1 MIKLFPLRLLFILGI
16 TNAVLA
22 NDELDDLFSI
32 SLGELSQLVI
42 TGATMHEESLRSVP
56 ASVTV
61 YSKEEIR
68 QLGIT
73 RLSEL
78 MNYVPGFQSQRNDRS
93 SASNSFSARGV
104 RFDGSG
110 REVLI
115 LLDGQRLNAD
125 WEGGAGF
132 TTAMVDLY
140 TAKRVEFIRGP
151 SSPLYGSNAFIGIV
165 SITTGVDNEVG
176 VSLADH
182 GQYQASLSH
191 AYEFEKGSVEL
202 SMKKTDDEGVKLM
215 AYDPLSGAEA
225 SVKDPYEFE
234 NIHLKAKYENSS
246 VIYHYNQVT
255 SEEFYM
261 GGFISNETNYI
272 KGESQFIYLDHKFN
286 LPKKWILTSSLS
298 YSKYRFDLASV
309 VSTPIPFIEIDGE
322 IEEREPKVKLVLTRA
337 LKSGEKNVMGIE
349 WREPEIVDSDA
360 IFSGD
365 VNADLPQAPL
375 TSRTILGVFAQHQN
389 DLSNDMHY
397 VIGARFD
404 DYSNFGSHMAPRAGL
419 VWEYNETDTLKLL
432 YGESFRAPGRSETDV
447 INSAALVAN
456 PDLKPE
462 IARTIETVLL
472 HQPKNLSFSVTGFYT
487 QLTDV
492 IINLPVSPIE
502 RINAG
507 NEEMSGI
514 EVELEN
520 LWTQYLTTRI
530 NASWVISD
538 LDNVSSEAS
547 VFTGGRVTY
556 DYHKLQTSL
565 LVNYHSSKQDS
576 DISTSGYREV
586 PSRTFVDMNLRYEVS
601 KNIEWHT
608 KLNNILDEEY
618 LSVASSKTEN
628 TVGVPNRGFS
638 IVSGVRVS
646 F

>member
-1 MIKLFPLRLLFILGI
+1 MIKLFPIRLLLILSI
-16 TNAVLA
+16 SAATLA

-93 SASNSFSARGV
+93 STSDGFSARGV
-104 RFDGSG
+104 RFDGTG

-132 TTAMVDLY
+132 TTAMIDLY

-165 SITTGVDNEVG
+165 SITTGVNNEVD

-182 GQYQASLSH
+182 GQYQASFSN
-191 AYEFEKGSVEL
+191 AYQFDKGSVEL
-202 SMKKTDDEGVKLM
+202 SAKKIDDQGVRLM
-215 AYDPLSGAEA
+215 AYDPLAGMET
-225 SVKDPYEFE
+225 SVKDPYEFA
-234 NIHLKAKYENSS
+234 NVHFKTKYENSS
-246 VIYHYNQVT
+246 LIYHYNQIT

-261 GGFISNETNYI
+261 GGYVSNEKNYI
-272 KGESQFIYLDHKFN
+272 KGVSQFVYVDHKFTF
-286 LPKKWILTSSLS
+286 PKKWILTSSLS

-309 VSTPIPFIEIDGE
+309 VSTPIPFISIDGE
-322 IEEREPKVKLVLTRA
+322 IEERESKVKFVLTQS
-337 LKSGEKNVMGIE
+337 LKSGKKNVMGIE

-360 IFSGD
+360 TFSGD

-389 DLSNDMHY
+389 YISDDMHY
-397 VIGARFD
+397 VVGARFD
-404 DYSNFGSHMAPRAGL
+404 DYSNFGSHVAPRAGL
-419 VWEYNETDTLKLL
+419 VWEYNEFDTLKFL

-462 IARTIETVLL
+462 IARTIETVWL
-472 HQPKNLSFSVTGFYT
+472 HQPKDLSFSVTGFYT
-487 QLTDV
+487 ELSDV

-514 EVELEN
+514 EIELEN
-520 LWTQYLTTRI
+520 LWTQYLTSRI
-530 NASWVISD
+530 NASWIIND

-547 VFTGGRVTY
+547 VFTGGSLIY

-576 DISTSGYREV
+576 DISINGYREV

-608 KLNNILDEEY
+608 KLHNIFDEEY

-638 IVSGVRVS
+638 IVSGVRVN